1 MKEDPETLL
10 ALERAKIIA
19 QYDQGRQAGVPVDPQ
34 EDPELPLSKVT
45 DRLGFLHEKELPRL
59 TTQEAKHK
67 RRDIRRAD
75 KWLKMLRDWGQYQG
89 SKKMHKRVFKG
100 IPPQVRGRVWSL
112 LLDLEKVKAENKG
125 KYERMKEQARLF
137 SDDIKQ
143 IDLDVN
149 RTFRDH
155 IMYWDRY
162 GIKQQAL
169 FHVLAAY
176 SVYNTEVGYCQGMS
190 EVVAVLL
197 MFLGEEDAFWALAQL
212 MVSERHAMHGFFV
225 PGFPKLLRF
234 QAHHEQVLTKGLPKL
249 KQHLDEEHMC
259 TGIYTAKWFL
269 QCFIGRTPFSLT
281 LKLWD
286 TYILEGERVLTAMAY
301 TVLKLHKKRLLKLPL
316 EGLREF
322 LQDGLCQPWALED
335 DAVLR
340 HLQASMVELQRM
352 KCDLPPPAK
361 PEEFPTLPLGLERA
375 SPEPRPVLASPGCE
389 KLPSEAW
396 LALPHLPVE
405 HEQPGPSP
413 AQVVP
418 EAEEPQNEGASTGP
432 TAAHTSLGAPE
443 APGLACLP
451 PAQDS
456 SRDRLQPRRF
466 TSLPNLPGNHEAA
479 DRWPPAVGSELERW
493 ASLPLLLAWATPRAT
508 GQAQPCIPT
517 GAPVTGPIQPDE
529 DQATGPRTPL
539 LPCDACSRCPSQG
552 GEGHSGD
559 EALAGPSELPRGLDC
574 PLHPLTSMSARKLEA
589 WHPLEGSVME
599 RATALKRPAS
609 SSSVPQ
615 VFMLAFLEDGAP
627 LPQRGL
633 AWPEP
638 RSWEDRGTMSAPP
651 AGMKTVGTEP
661 HHVPGQSW
669 SLAKAGPGLSEECV
683 ATWGLGM
690 PHRATSVI

>member
-34 EDPELPLSKVT
+34 EDPELPLFKVT
-45 DRLGFLHEKELPRL
+45 DRLGFLHEKELPSL

-75 KWLKMLRDWGQYQG
+75 KWWLKMLRDWGQYQG

-112 LLDLEKVKAENKG
+112 LLDLEKVKEENKG

-137 SDDIKQ
+137 SRDIKQ

-149 RTFRDH
+149 RTFRNH

-190 EVVAVLL
+190 EVAAVLL

-335 DAVLR
+335 DAVLK
-340 HLQASMVELQRM
+340 HLRASMVELQRM

-389 KLPSEAW
+389 KLPSEAG
-396 LALPHLPVE
+396 LTLPHLPVE
-405 HEQPGPSP
+405 HERPGPSP

-432 TAAHTSLGAPE
+432 TAAHTSLGAPRGSGSGLP
-443 APGLACLP
+443 APG
-451 PAQDS
+451 
-456 SRDRLQPRRF
+456 
-466 TSLPNLPGNHEAA
+466 
-479 DRWPPAVGSELERW
+479 
-493 ASLPLLLAWATPRAT
+493 
-508 GQAQPCIPT
+508 
-517 GAPVTGPIQPDE
+517 
-529 DQATGPRTPL
+529 
-539 LPCDACSRCPSQG
+539 
-552 GEGHSGD
+552 
-559 EALAGPSELPRGLDC
+559 
-574 PLHPLTSMSARKLEA
+574 
-589 WHPLEGSVME
+589 
-599 RATALKRPAS
+599 
-609 SSSVPQ
+609 
-615 VFMLAFLEDGAP
+615 
-627 LPQRGL
+627 
-633 AWPEP
+633 
-638 RSWEDRGTMSAPP
+638 
-651 AGMKTVGTEP
+651 
-661 HHVPGQSW
+661 PGQ
-669 SLAKAGPGLSEECV
+669 L
-683 ATWGLGM
+683 
-690 PHRATSVI
+690 

>member
-1 MKEDPETLL
+1 
-10 ALERAKIIA
+10 
-19 QYDQGRQAGVPVDPQ
+19 
-34 EDPELPLSKVT
+34 
-45 DRLGFLHEKELPRL
+45 
-59 TTQEAKHK
+59 
-67 RRDIRRAD
+67 
-75 KWLKMLRDWGQYQG
+75 
-89 SKKMHKRVFKG
+89 
-100 IPPQVRGRVWSL
+100 
-112 LLDLEKVKAENKG
+112 
-125 KYERMKEQARLF
+125 MKEQARLF

-149 RTFRDH
+149 RTFRNH

-301 TVLKLHKKRLLKLPL
+301 TVLKLHKT
-316 EGLREF
+316 
-322 LQDGLCQPWALED
+322 
-335 DAVLR
+335 
-340 HLQASMVELQRM
+340 
-352 KCDLPPPAK
+352 K

-389 KLPSEAW
+389 KLPSEAG

-405 HEQPGPSP
+405 HERPGPSH

-599 RATALKRPAS
+599 RAMALKRPAS

-683 ATWGLGM
+683 VTWGLGM
-690 PHRATSVI
+690 PHRATSVTRGSSRSIRPPQQGGGRGRRASPTLPPQRWQGWPDAGPPSGHLAVSPRPS